1 MKQPIG
7 VIDSGLG
14 GLTVAREILRQ
25 LPKEEMIYIG
35 DTARCPY
42 GPRPIEE
49 VREFTWQMIA
59 RLQSENIKMLVIACN
74 TATAVVLEEVKQILD
89 IPVVGVITPGA
100 ISALK
105 VTKTDQV
112 AVIGTS
118 GTVKSGAYER
128 ALKSINEDV
137 EVTSL
142 ACVPFVPLVE
152 QGQCGGRAVLDIVKQ
167 TLRPLKYASYDT
179 LILGCTHYPLLEGV
193 IQEAVGPDIQLISSG
208 DETAREVS
216 TLLNYH
222 ETLNTGEIP
231 PFHRFYTT
239 GPEKEF
245 RSIANQWMDQQ
256 IEHVVSIRL
265 DSDDRFAGSEKKGR
279 LHESI
284 GRKGME

>member
-118 GTVKSGAYER
+118 GTVKSGAYDR
-128 ALKSINEDV
+128 RVCRLHV
-137 EVTSL
+137 
-142 ACVPFVPLVE
+142 
-152 QGQCGGRAVLDIVKQ
+152 R
-167 TLRPLKYASYDT
+167 
-179 LILGCTHYPLLEGV
+179 THV
-193 IQEAVGPDIQLISSG
+193 
-208 DETAREVS
+208 R
-216 TLLNYH
+216 
-222 ETLNTGEIP
+222 NTGL
-231 PFHRFYTT
+231 R
-239 GPEKEF
+239 
-245 RSIANQWMDQQ
+245 RM
-256 IEHVVSIRL
+256 
-265 DSDDRFAGSEKKGR
+265 
-279 LHESI
+279 
-284 GRKGME
+284 